1 MKMSELREISNCLR
15 NIANNFDKLD
25 EIMNHQNNRI
35 TSLEKEVSRNE
46 TFKKKLRDLLNEEV
60 PS

>member
-1 MKMSELREISNCLR
+1 MSELRDISNCLR

-25 EIMNHQNNRI
+25 EIITYQETRI
-35 TSLEKEVSRNE
+35 ECLEKEVSKNE
-46 TFKKKLRDLLNEEV
+46 EFKKKLRDLLNEEV

>member
-1 MKMSELREISNCLR
+1 MSELRDISNCLR

-25 EIMNHQNNRI
+25 EIMNRQETRI
-35 TSLEKEVSRNE
+35 EYLEGEMLKNE
-46 TFKKKLRDLLNEEV
+46 AFKKKLRDLLNEEV

>member
-1 MKMSELREISNCLR
+1 MNELRDISNCLR

-25 EIMNHQNNRI
+25 EILNCQNSRI
-35 TSLEKEVSRNE
+35 NCLEEEVSKNYA
-46 TFKKKLRDLLNEEV
+46 FKKKLRDLLNEEV

>member
-1 MKMSELREISNCLR
+1 MSELRDISNCLR
-15 NIANNFDKLD
+15 NIANNFDILD
-25 EIMNHQNNRI
+25 EIIICQKTRI
-35 TSLEKEVSRNE
+35 NYLENEMSKNE

>member
-1 MKMSELREISNCLR
+1 MSELREISNCLR

>member
-1 MKMSELREISNCLR
+1 MSELREISNCLR

-35 TSLEKEVSRNE
+35 TSLENEMSRNE
-46 TFKKKLRDLLNEEV
+46 AFKKKLRDLLNEEV

>member
-1 MKMSELREISNCLR
+1 MSELRDISNCLR

-25 EIMNHQNNRI
+25 KIITYQETRI
-35 TSLEKEVSRNE
+35 DCLEKEVSKNE
-46 TFKKKLRDLLNEEV
+46 EFKKKLRDLLNEEV

>member
-1 MKMSELREISNCLR
+1 MSELRDISNCLR
-15 NIANNFDKLD
+15 NIANNFDQLD

-35 TSLEKEVSRNE
+35 TSLENEMSRNE
-46 TFKKKLRDLLNEEV
+46 AFKKKLRDLLNEEV

>member
-1 MKMSELREISNCLR
+1 MSELRDISNCLR

-25 EIMNHQNNRI
+25 EIITYQETRI
-35 TSLEKEVSRNE
+35 DCLEKEVSKNKE
-46 TFKKKLRDLLNEEV
+46 FKKKLRDLLNEEV

>member
-1 MKMSELREISNCLR
+1 MSELRDISNCLR

-25 EIMNHQNNRI
+25 EILNCQNSRI
-35 TSLEKEVSRNE
+35 DYLEEEVSKNY